1 MASSMHFLKRYP
13 FERMLRCFWLAAITL
28 LGQVTYAQATIELS
42 QFDIERT
49 NDELSVS
56 AQLQFEL
63 SSAVEEALLKG
74 LPIYFKA
81 EAEVVKERWYWSDK
95 SLVAA
100 SRHYK
105 LAFQPL
111 TRRWR
116 LSIGTG
122 NGANAGQG
130 LALSQSFDTL
140 AQAIASVKRINKW
153 RVSGAGEL
161 DPATRYRLDFRFQL
175 DVSQLP
181 RPFQIGVLGQS
192 EWDISVVRS
201 TILMPELMK

>member
-95 SLVAA
+95 SLVASFATLQARISAVDPQVA
-100 SRHYK
+100 SQYRDR
-105 LAFQPL
+105 QWSQCR
-111 TRRWR
+111 TR
-116 LSIGTG
+116 
-122 NGANAGQG
+122 AG
-130 LALSQSFDTL
+130 S
-140 AQAIASVKRINKW
+140 
-153 RVSGAGEL
+153 
-161 DPATRYRLDFRFQL
+161 
-175 DVSQLP
+175 
-181 RPFQIGVLGQS
+181 
-192 EWDISVVRS
+192 
-201 TILMPELMK
+201 